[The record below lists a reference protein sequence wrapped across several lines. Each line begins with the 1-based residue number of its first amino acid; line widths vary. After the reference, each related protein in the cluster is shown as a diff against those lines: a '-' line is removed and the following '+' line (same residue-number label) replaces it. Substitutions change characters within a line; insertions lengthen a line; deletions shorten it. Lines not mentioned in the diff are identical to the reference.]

1 MRFFSHKTTTTLP
14 VWDECTRYVNYAFT
28 CMTSSIEQEWNITT
42 LSFEEDPEPF
52 GKERDGAIQMLAKE
66 AGVEV
71 IVKTSH
77 TLYDLQKCVSFVL
90 HWGFPGLFF
99 GPFPI
104 KKSLIFSQLKILF
117 NQVSIIYFFKINFI
131 FDNSFACFGDNQNAT

>member
-1 MRFFSHKTTTTLP
+1 MKKTSSCSECIINEIFSHKTTSTTLP

-28 CMTSSIEQEWNITT
+28 CMTFSIEQEWNITT

-90 HWGFPGLFF
+90 HWGFPGLFLVHF
-99 GPFPI
+99 
-104 KKSLIFSQLKILF
+104 QLK
-117 NQVSIIYFFKINFI
+117 NHWYFPSLRFL
-131 FDNSFACFGDNQNAT
+131 SLSSQ

>member
-1 MRFFSHKTTTTLP
+1 MRFFSHKTTTTTLP

-104 KKSLIFSQLKILF
+104 KKSLIFSQFKIFVLIM
-117 NQVSIIYFFKINFI
+117 SIIFFLKVHFI
-131 FDNSFACFGDNQNAT
+131 FYKLICMFW

>member
-1 MRFFSHKTTTTLP
+1 
-14 VWDECTRYVNYAFT
+14 
-28 CMTSSIEQEWNITT
+28 MTSSIEQEWNITT

-90 HWGFPGLFF
+90 HGGFPGLFF

-104 KKSLIFSQLKILF
+104 QKSLIFSQ
-117 NQVSIIYFFKINFI
+117 FKIFVLI
-131 FDNSFACFGDNQNAT
+131 KCQ